1 MKKDLEKILFN
12 PIRLKVISFLITVD
26 RASFKKLIE
35 ISGATKGN
43 MSIQIKKLNEAGF
56 IKIKKQFV
64 KNIPLTI
71 CKITSKGKKSFE
83 VFFTELQSY
92 KNLKNGQQ

>member
-71 CKITSKGKKSFE
+71 RSSNDLSLLTSSKSLENIFKMN
-83 VFFTELQSY
+83 FLSS
-92 KNLKNGQQ
+92 LKF

>member
-43 MSIQIKKLNEAGF
+43 MSI
-56 IKIKKQFV
+56 
-64 KNIPLTI
+64 
-71 CKITSKGKKSFE
+71 
-83 VFFTELQSY
+83 
-92 KNLKNGQQ
+92 